1 MINDVRGRKLCLLD
15 ITLPTNN
22 FLQANCSSMCRW
34 PRERASP
41 LPCVPTTSIL
51 GAKRQGH
58 SGFAWTWLGAALQ
71 ATSLPFGIVSS
82 SGQRYHPA
90 ILAQA
95 AATLATPAL
104 TAARRFS
111 HSEPGML
118 RGATVGSMRPR
129 PEQASDGREHTPN
142 ELLE

>member
-1 MINDVRGRKLCLLD
+1 MLIGYHTSHEQFPPSELLKYV
-15 ITLPTNN
+15 
-22 FLQANCSSMCRW
+22 QMA
-34 PRERASP
+34 ERAGFTAAMCSDHFHP
-41 LPCVPTTSIL
+41 WS
-51 GAKRQGH
+51 KRQGH
-58 SGFAWTWLGAALQ
+58 SGLAWAWLGAALQ

-95 AATLATPAL
+95 AATLAAPAL

-111 HSEPGML
+111 HSEPGTL

-129 PEQASDGREHTPN
+129 PERASDGREHTPN